1 MIIKQPG
8 RGVNMILVDTS
19 VLIGFLKGQDND
31 RTELFKEILSR
42 DIPFGISSYT
52 YQEVLQGARNEEEFQ
67 TLKDYLSTQHIYYL
81 EPEAATYEKAAKL
94 YFNMRRKGIT
104 SRSTL
109 DVLIALTAI
118 DNDLALLHNDSDFN
132 AMADHMPGFRTLST
146 L

>member
-1 MIIKQPG
+1 
-8 RGVNMILVDTS
+8 MILVDTS

-52 YQEVLQGARNEEEFQ
+52 YQEVLQGTRNEEEFQ
-67 TLKDYLSTQHIYYL
+67 TLKDYLSTQHIYFL
-81 EPEAATYEKAAKL
+81 EQGAATYERAAKL

-104 SRSTL
+104 PRSTL
-109 DVLIALTAI
+109 DILIALTAI

-132 AMADHMPGFRTLST
+132 AMADHMPDFRILNM